1 MYNNLQSYLQ
11 FLNSEPSDL
20 YFSAIFTFVSRP
32 ICVFSLPPTEILS
45 SLALGVLQ
53 KFAMLP
59 FAAAQK
65 KRGGEDVKKEKQN
78 TLCAEKIHFQTE
90 NFNKD

>member
-1 MYNNLQSYLQ
+1 MYNNLQSYLH
-11 FLNSEPSDL
+11 FLNSEPSAP

-32 ICVFSLPPTEILS
+32 ICVFSLPLTEILS

-53 KFAMLP
+53 KFVLLP

-65 KRGGEDVKKEKQN
+65 ERGGEEV
-78 TLCAEKIHFQTE
+78 
-90 NFNKD
+90 

>member
-32 ICVFSLPPTEILS
+32 ICVFSLLLTEILS
-45 SLALGVLQ
+45 LLALGVLQ

-59 FAAAQK
+59 FAA
-65 KRGGEDVKKEKQN
+65 V
-78 TLCAEKIHFQTE
+78 
-90 NFNKD
+90 

>member
-1 MYNNLQSYLQ
+1 
-11 FLNSEPSDL
+11 
-20 YFSAIFTFVSRP
+20 
-32 ICVFSLPPTEILS
+32 
-45 SLALGVLQ
+45 
-53 KFAMLP
+53 MLP
-59 FAAAQK
+59 FASAQK